1 MKNALLAA
9 SLFVFCS
16 VFVLAVDGPGR
27 ITFDDMTQE
36 KPPQGFRLG
45 LTGGGA
51 PGTWVVRE
59 KALAQISADSTE
71 SRFPIAVYE
80 GGAWRDLVLSVRFK
94 ALSGKVDQAGGLIFR
109 GKGDDDYYLV
119 RSNALED
126 NTRLYHV
133 IGGKRKQIAGKDM
146 KVTSNEW
153 HELNVEAV
161 GNSFV
166 VKFDGE
172 KIIEATDDTL
182 KEAGQVGL
190 WTKADSVTLF
200 DDLTIEPIMKE
211 AIVQG
216 SERKEG
222 TRWITREK
230 ARVDRIACP
239 WLIRKFIDP
248 KAESFF
254 VPADKVMSEAA
265 RLGATPF
272 DVKDAELGHQNGE
285 CTFET
290 ILKKYGLDRDPAL
303 ELLGKIVNGADTD
316 NSLWRQPEG
325 PGLNALAEGF
335 RYLGLQDDHA
345 VIAAESI
352 VYDALYSYCREMIR
366 QGKPKGAFKN

>member
-1 MKNALLAA
+1 MKRLFLKVSMLALCLILAQAA
-9 SLFVFCS
+9 S
-16 VFVLAVDGPGR
+16 GPGR
-27 ITFDDMTQE
+27 ISFDDMAQE

-45 LTGGGA
+45 LTGKGT

-59 KALAQISADSTE
+59 KALAQISTDPTD
-71 SRFPIAVYE
+71 SRFPIVVYE
-80 GGAWRDLVLSVRFK
+80 GGSWRDVSLSVRFK

-109 GKGDDDYYLV
+109 AKGDNDYYLV

-133 IGGKRKQIAGKDM
+133 IGGKRKQIAGKDI

-153 HELNVEAV
+153 HELRVEAV

-166 VKFDGE
+166 VKFNGE

-200 DDLTIEPIMKE
+200 DDLTMEPIMKE

-248 KAESFF
+248 KAEFFF

-272 DVKDAELGHQNGE
+272 DVKDAELGHKNGE
-285 CTFET
+285 CTFEA
-290 ILKKYGLDRDPAL
+290 ILKKYGLNRDPAL

-352 VYDALYSYCREMIR
+352 VYDALYAYCREMIR

>member
-1 MKNALLAA
+1 MKHAVLTALV
-9 SLFVFCS
+9 FVFC
-16 VFVLAVDGPGR
+16 LALAQAVDGPGR

-36 KPPQGFRLG
+36 KPPQGFRLA
-45 LTGGGA
+45 LTGKST

-59 KALAQISADSTE
+59 KALAQISSDPTE

-80 GGAWRDLVLSVRFK
+80 GGSWRDLSLKVRFK
-94 ALSGKVDQAGGLIFR
+94 AISGKVDQAGGLIFR
-109 GKGDDDYYLV
+109 AKGDNDYYLV

-133 IGGKRKQIAGKDM
+133 IGGKRKEIASKDM

-153 HELNVEAV
+153 HELEVEAV

-172 KIIEATDDTL
+172 KIIEATDETL

-200 DDLTIEPIMKE
+200 DDLTIEPILKE
-211 AIVQG
+211 TAPQR
-216 SERKEG
+216 SEGEKS
-222 TRWITREK
+222 TRWIAREK

-239 WLIRKFIDP
+239 WLIKRFIDP
-248 KAESFF
+248 KAEFF
-254 VPADKVMSEAA
+254 YAPGDKVISEAA
-265 RLGATPF
+265 RLDAIPF
-272 DVKDAELGHQNGE
+272 DVKDAELGHKNGE
-285 CTFET
+285 CTFEA
-290 ILKKYGLDRDPAL
+290 ILKKYGLNRDPAL

-325 PGLNALAEGF
+325 PGLNAVAEGF
-335 RYLGLQDDHA
+335 RHLGLQDDHA
-345 VIAAESI
+345 VLAAESI
-352 VYDALYSYCREMIR
+352 VYDALYAYCKEMIR
-366 QGKPKGAFKN
+366 RGKPSGAFKN

>member
-9 SLFVFCS
+9 SVFVFCS
-16 VFVLAVDGPGR
+16 VLFLAAEGPGR

-36 KPPQGFRLG
+36 KPPQGFRFG
-45 LTGGGA
+45 LTGKGA

-59 KALAQISADSTE
+59 KALAQISADPTD

-80 GGAWRDLVLSVRFK
+80 GGAWRDLSLSVQFK

-109 GKGDDDYYLV
+109 AKDENNYYLV

-126 NTRLYHV
+126 NTRFYHV
-133 IGGKRKQIAGKDM
+133 IRGKREQIAGKSM
-146 KVTSNEW
+146 KVTPNEW
-153 HELNVEAV
+153 HELAIEAV

-166 VKFDGE
+166 VKYDGE
-172 KIIEATDDTL
+172 KVIEATDETL
-182 KEAGQVGL
+182 KEAGQVGV

-200 DDLTIEPIMKE
+200 DDLTIEPILKE
-211 AIVQG
+211 VAVQG
-216 SERKEG
+216 TETGQG

-239 WLIRKFIDP
+239 WLIKKFIDP
-248 KAESFF
+248 KAEFYY
-254 VPADKVMSEAA
+254 VPGDKVMSEAV

-272 DVKDAELGHQNGE
+272 DMKDIELGHKGGE
-285 CTFET
+285 CTFEA
-290 ILKKYGLDRDPAL
+290 ILKKYGLNRDPAL

-325 PGLNALAEGF
+325 PGLNAIADGF
-335 RYLGLQDDHA
+335 RYLSLKDDHA

-352 VYDALYSYCREMIR
+352 VYDALYAYCREMIR
-366 QGKPKGAFKN
+366 RGKPSGAFK

>member
-9 SLFVFCS
+9 SVFVFCS
-16 VFVLAVDGPGR
+16 VLLLAAEGPGR
-27 ITFDDMTQE
+27 ITFDDMKQE
-36 KPPQGFRLG
+36 KPPQGFSLG
-45 LTGGGA
+45 LTGKGA

-59 KALAQISADSTE
+59 KALAQISADPTD

-80 GGAWRDLVLSVRFK
+80 GGAWRDLSLSVRFK

-109 GKGDDDYYLV
+109 AKDDNNYYLV
-119 RSNALED
+119 RSNTLED
-126 NTRLYHV
+126 NTRFYHV
-133 IGGKRKQIAGKDM
+133 IRGKREQIAGKSM
-146 KVTSNEW
+146 KVTPNEW
-153 HELNVEAV
+153 HELAIEAV

-166 VKFDGE
+166 VKYDGE
-172 KIIEATDDTL
+172 KVIEATDETL

-200 DDLTIEPIMKE
+200 DDLTIEPILKE
-211 AIVQG
+211 TAPQ
-216 SERKEG
+216 RNEG
-222 TRWITREK
+222 QKNTRWITREK

-239 WLIRKFIDP
+239 WLIKRFIDS
-248 KAESFF
+248 KAEFFF

-265 RLGATPF
+265 RLDAIPF
-272 DVKDAELGHQNGE
+272 DVKDAELGHKNGE
-285 CTFET
+285 CTFEA
-290 ILKKYGLDRDPAL
+290 ILKKYGLNRDPAL

-325 PGLNALAEGF
+325 PGLNSIAEGY

-345 VIAAESI
+345 VLAAESI
-352 VYDALYSYCREMIR
+352 VYDALYAYCREMIR